1 MSAFRGDGPAALF
14 RRVVELA
21 ALGLTAFAG
30 YWLAH
35 RLRDPQVLALLT
47 GASLAVCAGI
57 LHLLLERQRQL
68 RESEQHARN
77 HLELMPEMPW
87 VCDAR
92 GQMLSISPQYEKW
105 SGVPTS
111 AALAGQWQDRVH
123 PDDRELVFGSLRRA
137 LSTGEP
143 LDVENRS
150 RSADGSYRWIRGR
163 ARPWRDEKGIIRRW
177 YGTTEDIH
185 DQQVA
190 AYALRRVV
198 SLVQMMG
205 DATPNPIYARDR
217 EHRLLYANRALA
229 VLLGRT
235 PDQLVGQTDLF
246 WSSNRDKA
254 HAFEVIDRHVM
265 ATGTMVETEESFTHS
280 DGKMQIFQSI
290 KSPLRDPTGKI
301 VGMFAMIN
309 DITEKREAEQREKL
323 LMRELDHHSKKLLTV
338 IQSVLQLTEADDI
351 DHFRASVSGQIQ
363 ALGRNHAMLAEE
375 NWEGADLQ
383 CIFDAE
389 LAADGRLG
397 LGEVRLLGPRLRLRP
412 QSAQCLALIVHELAT
427 NAAKY
432 GALSVAG
439 GDLEVDWQVGSDPDH
454 TVVLNWRERGGPRG
468 VRPLREGF
476 GSRLIEASV
485 ARQLRGTVNY
495 RWDEQGLSVTL
506 RFAGTGQLVGEQPNP
521 QGARPEPIKDA
532 PKPLV
537 ELRSRARRNRRA

>member
-1 MSAFRGDGPAALF
+1 MSAFRGDGPAALLG
-14 RRVVELA
+14 RVLALA
-21 ALGLTAFAG
+21 ALGLAAFVG

-35 RLRDPQVLALLT
+35 KLRDPQVLALLT
-47 GASLAVCAGI
+47 GASLAACAGI

-92 GQMLSISPQYEKW
+92 GRLQSVSPQYAKW
-105 SGVPTS
+105 SGVSTS

-123 PDDRELVFGSLRRA
+123 PDDRELVFGSFQRA

-163 ARPWRDEKGIIRRW
+163 ARPWRDKKGVICRW

-185 DQQVA
+185 DQQA
-190 AYALRRVV
+190 AVHALRRAV
-198 SLVQMMG
+198 SLVQMIG
-205 DATPNPIYARDR
+205 DATPNPIYARDC

-235 PDQLVGQTDLF
+235 PDQLVGQTDPF

-254 HAFEVIDRHVM
+254 HAFEVIDRQVM
-265 ATGTMVETEESFTHS
+265 VTGTMIETEESFTRS

-301 VGMFAMIN
+301 VGMFAIIS
-309 DITEKREAEQREKL
+309 DITEKRDVEQREKL

-351 DHFRASVSGQIQ
+351 DHFRASVSGRIQ

-439 GDLEVDWQVGSDPDH
+439 GNLEVDWQVGLDPDQ
-454 TVVLNWRERGGPRG
+454 TVVLSWRERGGPRT
-468 VRPLREGF
+468 VRPLRTGF
-476 GSRLIEASV
+476 GSRLVEASV
-485 ARQLRGTVNY
+485 SRQLRGTADY
-495 RWDEQGLSVTL
+495 SWDEQGLCVTL
-506 RFAGTGQLVGEQPNP
+506 RFAGTGQLVGEQLNS
-521 QGARPEPIKDA
+521 QDARPEPIKDA

-537 ELRSRARRNRRA
+537 ELRSRARRHRRA